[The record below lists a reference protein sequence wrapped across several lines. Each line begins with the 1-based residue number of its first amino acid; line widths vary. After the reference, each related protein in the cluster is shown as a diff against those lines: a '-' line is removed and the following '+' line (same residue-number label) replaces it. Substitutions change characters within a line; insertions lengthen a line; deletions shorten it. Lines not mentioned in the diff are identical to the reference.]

1 MAFRWGTSRNK
12 FKSVLMRLAVRLGF
26 RTEND
31 DHAKSTMEDPLVRIE
46 MKRQPLTEPQSSEVS
61 DDQNSQLLLQMAMLC
76 ANL

>member
-12 FKSVLMRLAVRLGF
+12 LTLVLVGLAIRLQV